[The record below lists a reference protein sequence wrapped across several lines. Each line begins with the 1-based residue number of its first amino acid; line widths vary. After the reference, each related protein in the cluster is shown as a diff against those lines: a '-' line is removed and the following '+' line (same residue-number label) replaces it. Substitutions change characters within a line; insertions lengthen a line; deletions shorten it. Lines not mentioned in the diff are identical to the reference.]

1 MELFATSLVESFLLL
16 GSPSLLMFV
25 TLGVLWGALAG
36 ALPGVTGVI
45 AIGVAVPFTFG
56 MEPINVVAFLIAV
69 NVGVAYGNSI
79 PAILVGLPGT
89 PAAVL
94 TAMDGFALHKQGKS
108 GLALGVMF
116 FAAVV
121 GQFISI
127 FFFLAMVVPLSQLTY
142 YFLAPEM
149 FALYF
154 LGVTAIVSLT
164 SDNILKGLAS
174 VALGLVISTVGRDP
188 LSAVN
193 RFSFGYIEL
202 RAGINVIPVVIGLLA
217 VSELY
222 RSMRQT
228 YGWGALTEKFVA
240 VFPKLA
246 DFKRV
251 TPSVLVGTVIGS
263 VIGSI
268 PGVSG
273 TAAAVISYQQAKIWS
288 KKPEEFGRGSVEGI
302 AANESAQNASQA
314 GELVPTFGLGIPAGG
329 PMVILL
335 GALLMHG
342 FLPGPNLI
350 KEAPELL
357 YASAG
362 GLLAGT
368 LILALIGWPIARVI
382 LKLVTFDRT
391 LVLVGALFL
400 TLVGVFTI
408 QRSMFD
414 VFLVASFGVLGY
426 FMMRYGYSTAGAAM
440 GVVLGFGF
448 ETHLRGGILLVN
460 GDLIAFF
467 SRPWT
472 AAITAVALAL
482 LAYGTFGTIKLA
494 RRAAAV
500 RRDALQQH
508 LTSKSSE
515 QS

>member
-1 MELFATSLVESFLLL
+1 
-16 GSPSLLMFV
+16 
-25 TLGVLWGALAG
+25 
-36 ALPGVTGVI
+36 
-45 AIGVAVPFTFG
+45 
-56 MEPINVVAFLIAV
+56 
-69 NVGVAYGNSI
+69 
-79 PAILVGLPGT
+79 
-89 PAAVL
+89 
-94 TAMDGFALHKQGKS
+94 
-108 GLALGVMF
+108 
-116 FAAVV
+116 
-121 GQFISI
+121 
-127 FFFLAMVVPLSQLTY
+127 
-142 YFLAPEM
+142 M

-193 RFSFGYIEL
+193 RFSFGFVEL

-228 YGWGALTEKFVA
+228 YGWGALADKFVA
-240 VFPKLA
+240 VFPTKA
-246 DFKRV
+246 DFKRT
-251 TPSVLVGTVIGS
+251 TPSVLVGTAIGS
-263 VIGSI
+263 IIGSI

-273 TAAAVISYQQAKIWS
+273 TAAAVISYQQAKMWS
-288 KKPEEFGRGSVEGI
+288 KKPHEFGHGSIEGI

-342 FLPGPNLI
+342 FIPGPLLI

-368 LILALIGWPIARVI
+368 FVLALIGWPIARAI

-391 LVLVGALFL
+391 LVMVGALFL
-400 TLVGVFTI
+400 TLVGVFTL

-426 FMMRYGYSTAGAAM
+426 LMMRYGYSTAGAAM

-448 ETHLRGGILLVN
+448 ETNLRGGLLLVN
-460 GDLIAFF
+460 GDVVAFF

-494 RRAAAV
+494 RQAAAV
-500 RRDALQQH
+500 RRAALQQH
-508 LTSKSSE
+508 LAGKNSE
-515 QS
+515 QA